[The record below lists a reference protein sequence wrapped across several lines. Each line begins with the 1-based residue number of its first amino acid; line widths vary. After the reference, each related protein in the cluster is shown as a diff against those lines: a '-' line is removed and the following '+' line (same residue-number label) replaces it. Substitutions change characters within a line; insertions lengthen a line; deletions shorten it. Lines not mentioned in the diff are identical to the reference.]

1 MEKKFSSKL
10 PKWYQLAQTLR
21 TDIVSGRMKAG
32 ERIDAE
38 VRLAEQYGISVIPVR
53 QALRALE
60 QEGLIVRHRGSGTYV
75 SDSPHSYKQAITSL
89 ETLYS
94 REFTKPAAILERGIV
109 AMPEQFRAAFAGID
123 TLAFVRRLAY
133 RAGKPWS
140 YGILYFA
147 PAYAGK
153 LTNRLL
159 ERFPT
164 YRLLQELYGLELVR
178 SHFEAKAVAA
188 GNEIAGFLEIDSFS
202 PALSLSCITYD
213 RQDVAVGAFVVTFPG
228 DPFTFSFETSHELL

>member
-1 MEKKFSSKL
+1 VVNGFSSKL

-21 TDIVSGRMKAG
+21 SDIVSGRMKSG

-60 QEGLIVRHRGSGTYV
+60 QEGLVVRHRGSGTYV
-75 SDSPHSYKQAITSL
+75 SDTPHSFKQAVTSL

-94 REFTKPAAILERGIV
+94 REFAKPAVILERGTV
-109 AMPEQFRAAFAGID
+109 AMPEQFRAAFAGIAD
-123 TLAFVRRLAY
+123 LAFVRRLAY
-133 RAGKPWS
+133 REGKPWS
-140 YGILYFA
+140 YGTLYFA

-153 LTNRLL
+153 LTDRLL

-164 YRLLQELYGLELVR
+164 YRLLRELYGLELTR

-188 GNEIAGFLEIDSFS
+188 GQEVAGFLEIDPFS
-202 PALSLSCITYD
+202 PALSLSCVTYD
-213 RQDVAVGAFVVTFPG
+213 RDDEAVGAFAVTFVS
-228 DPFTFSFETSHELL
+228 DPFTFSFDTSHELV

>member
-1 MEKKFSSKL
+1 MVKNLSSKL
-10 PKWYQLAQTLR
+10 PKWYQLAQMLR

-38 VRLAEQYGISVIPVR
+38 IRLAEQYGISVVPVR

-60 QEGLIVRHRGSGTYV
+60 QEGLVVRHRGSGTYV
-75 SDSPHSYKQAITSL
+75 SDTPRSSKQAITSL

-94 REFTKPAAILERGIV
+94 REFTKPAAILERGTV
-109 AMPEQFRAAFAGID
+109 AMPEQFRAAFVGID

-133 RAGKPWS
+133 RGGKPWS
-140 YGILYFA
+140 YGVLYFA
-147 PAYAGK
+147 PIYAGK
-153 LTNRLL
+153 LTDRLL

-164 YRLLQELYGLELVR
+164 YRLLQELYGVELIR
-178 SHFEAKAVAA
+178 SHFEARAVAA
-188 GNEIAGFLEIDSFS
+188 GSEIAGFLDIDPFS
-202 PALSLSCITYD
+202 PALSLSCVTYD
-213 RQDVAVGAFVVTFPG
+213 RNDVAVGAFIVTFPG